1 LTTLARECGRAA
13 RGVKVEATK
22 RGRKFRRLNVIAAEI
37 VTQDGVSVLAPA
49 CYTGATTA
57 EFFETWFAFFLL
69 PELEVGSVI
78 IMDNASFHRKKA
90 LSKIAERRGF
100 SVLFLPPYSPDFNRI
115 EKLWANM
122 KRHLRDSL
130 SLFDTL
136 EEAVYTYLRL

>member
-1 LTTLARECGRAA
+1 MRHGRAA

-37 VTQDGVSVLAPA
+37 VRQDGVSGLAPA

-57 EFFETWFAFFLL
+57 ELFETWFEFFLL

-90 LSKIAERRGF
+90 LSIIAEQRGF
-100 SVLFLPPYSPDFNRI
+100 SLLFLPPYSPDFNRI
-115 EKLWANM
+115 EQLWA
-122 KRHLRDSL
+122 
-130 SLFDTL
+130 
-136 EEAVYTYLRL
+136 